1 MPPRFRE
8 LKAYC
13 EKNGWVLI
21 RQTDHYYYDEK
32 VLADGTVLRT
42 RVSMALHKEI
52 PRQLWKRILSR
63 QLRVTEEEFWRGLH

>member
-21 RQTDHYYYDEK
+21 RQTDHYYYEK

-52 PRQLWKRILSR
+52 PRHLWKRILSH
-63 QLRVTEEEFWRGLH
+63 QLRVTEEEFWRGLD

>member
-13 EKNGWVLI
+13 EKNGWALI
-21 RQTDHYYYDEK
+21 RKTDHYYYEK
-32 VLADGTVLRT
+32 VLPDGRVLRT

-52 PRQLWKRILSR
+52 PRQLWQRILSR
-63 QLRVTEEEFWRGLH
+63 QLQVTEEEFYRGL